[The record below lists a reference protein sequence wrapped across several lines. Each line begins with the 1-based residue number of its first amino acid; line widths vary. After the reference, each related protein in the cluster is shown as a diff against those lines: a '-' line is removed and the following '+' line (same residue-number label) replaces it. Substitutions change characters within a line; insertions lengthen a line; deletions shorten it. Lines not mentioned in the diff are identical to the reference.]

1 MGIFTNQDN
10 AVRMFRNLATKY
22 NVHVTLVI
30 HPRKTSTKTGGLAL
44 INEYDLAG
52 RARAI
57 QEADNVIIMQ
67 TKLERGEPREDWIQ
81 IVKCRH
87 GNGLGSVNV
96 SYDPAS
102 KTYHQAS
109 GYCRESEEKRVN
121 FLLDLEQEIDLDDVI
136 REKFKNSTAENVV
149 LDRDFNSDLEKD
161 EDIVVENAEN

>member
-1 MGIFTNQDN
+1 MIFTNQDN

-81 IVKCRH
+81 
-87 GNGLGSVNV
+87 
-96 SYDPAS
+96 
-102 KTYHQAS
+102 
-109 GYCRESEEKRVN
+109 ES
-121 FLLDLEQEIDLDDVI
+121 I
-136 REKFKNSTAENVV
+136 
-149 LDRDFNSDLEKD
+149 
-161 EDIVVENAEN
+161 

>member
-1 MGIFTNQDN
+1 M
-10 AVRMFRNLATKY
+10 K
-22 NVHVTLVI
+22 
-30 HPRKTSTKTGGLAL
+30 
-44 INEYDLAG
+44 
-52 RARAI
+52 
-57 QEADNVIIMQ
+57 
-67 TKLERGEPREDWIQ
+67 

-161 EDIVVENAEN
+161 EDIVVENAENAHKLFPDLAQLRNFSSLFWQDSPKN